1 MLHQQFRIVQGIRYV
16 PHLLLVELR
25 FPPGR
30 LPLVQGI
37 VHLRTGIQQ
46 RLLELKQSLFL
57 LRLTDFQV
65 GYQLPA
71 LKEGLYQGAHRL

>member
-1 MLHQQFRIVQGIRYV
+1 V
-16 PHLLLVELR
+16 PHLLLVEFR

-46 RLLELKQSLFL
+46 RLLELEQSLFL

-65 GYQLPA
+65 GNQLSA
-71 LKEGLYQGAHRL
+71 LKEGLYQRTYCL

>member
-1 MLHQQFRIVQGIRYV
+1 MLHQQFCIVQGIRQM

-30 LPLVQGI
+30 LPLVQGV

-46 RLLELKQSLFL
+46 RLLELEQGLFL
-57 LRLTDFQV
+57 LCLTDFQIAISC
-65 GYQLPA
+65 P
-71 LKEGLYQGAHRL
+71 R